1 MTSYKFKSSGRKFN
15 TQRNNLNIEAEV
27 EDALKPI
34 GILTPLELRQDDKSS
49 LFKQSFDL
57 VEQMKDNFRNLL
69 LTSPGERL
77 GRHDFGAGLRN
88 LSIELVSLNDDY
100 ESVIMAQIK
109 EAVDKYMPY
118 INLRTMSSDH
128 FIIDTRTD
136 NKQLAKIVII
146 VEYDIPSISVTDQ
159 KIDLLLYIG
168 G

>member
-1 MTSYKFKSSGRKFN
+1 MSHDAS
-15 TQRNNLNIEAEV
+15 V
-27 EDALKPI
+27 EQQ
-34 GILTPLELRQDDKSS
+34 ILATIDKWVEQELRPIAREFDQADEYPG
-49 LFKQSFDL
+49 DL